1 MTGWN
6 MQFMNH
12 GRGTQTRR
20 PGDNRV
26 ALLGIWLAPREPG
39 EETYASATRPYHPGS
54 GEYQTYRTQLRLKS
68 LDKVFQPLVLVGLSC
83 DRGCQSC
90 RQIVLHGGQRRCHLF
105 SGVLREQSQKHCMD
119 GDRSVRWADAP
130 GVSPAT
136 PVPCD
141 CFPRSTAEA
150 PQPVVRVDLTPWSRT
165 PKAAGIRRERDY
177 DVRIRAQSPPL
188 PAFYSPHEAGDRQ
201 CAGRSSV
208 RVEKRRHSGRRDVV
222 RVGGRDWGE
231 RGKVES
237 RKRREEG
244 RDRLGRAKYA
254 GRDKQALVYRCTRRV
269 SGVRHLQRALNTS
282 LPKTARVS
290 VGKETSST
298 NHQGQSWLRCRAAR
312 ARCGL

>member
-1 MTGWN
+1 MWLDMQLAFGMTAPMTGWN

-130 GVSPAT
+130 GYLLPRLFPVTVFLVQLLKLLSQLSVS
-136 PVPCD
+136 
-141 CFPRSTAEA
+141 
-150 PQPVVRVDLTPWSRT
+150 
-165 PKAAGIRRERDY
+165 I
-177 DVRIRAQSPPL
+177 
-188 PAFYSPHEAGDRQ
+188 
-201 CAGRSSV
+201 
-208 RVEKRRHSGRRDVV
+208 
-222 RVGGRDWGE
+222 
-231 RGKVES
+231 
-237 RKRREEG
+237 
-244 RDRLGRAKYA
+244 
-254 GRDKQALVYRCTRRV
+254 
-269 SGVRHLQRALNTS
+269 
-282 LPKTARVS
+282 
-290 VGKETSST
+290 
-298 NHQGQSWLRCRAAR
+298 
-312 ARCGL
+312 